1 MKKLNSIFLILLL
14 IKVETIFSQ
23 DVFFQKYRDLDF
35 GDVFIGYSATVL
47 DTDPTALKISFFHN
61 SPTRENFLITFILPT
76 NLTNGIDN
84 IPINFSGYASWSKV
98 DAITG
103 RTYFNPYSPLQIRKI
118 KANQKIYM
126 WLGGQITSS
135 SSITPGLYTGNI
147 IITIEVL

>member
-1 MKKLNSIFLILLL
+1 MKKLSSIFFILLL

-23 DVFFQKYRDLDF
+23 NIFFQKYRDLDF
-35 GDVFIGYSATVL
+35 GDVFIGYSAIVR

-76 NLTNGIDN
+76 NLTNGTDN

-118 KANQKIYM
+118 KANQKIF
-126 WLGGQITSS
+126 SCR
-135 SSITPGLYTGNI
+135 
-147 IITIEVL
+147 